1 MLHEIFE
8 LFRARDPIPFVIL
21 AIVCVGWM
29 IILERLVLLQ
39 FVYRVNFTKFNVT
52 LKKMLSAGDTE
63 RARSF
68 CQSTSKVGLPLIAAK
83 AIEAYE
89 TENFRVRMVVSEEAL
104 SFMPRIRR
112 RISQLPSLA
121 ATAVLLGA
129 LAAVYGVWES
139 FHLVDGLEIGLK
151 SFAFSKGLSHALTP
165 LALSLM
171 ASVVL
176 MLPYGLVD
184 AIATRLEGEIEH
196 SLVVILNLLAPEM
209 QPVFA
214 QPAAAGGGG
223 SGGGGSGGGGHH
235 SSGGNDSSGSAAYA
249 SGSGGGDG
257 SGGGNKGN
265 YDDIA
270 SAERVEPVPDEEE
283 II

>member
-39 FVYRVNFTKFNVT
+39 FIYRVNFPKFNVT

-89 TENFRVRMVVSEEAL
+89 TENFRVRMVVSEETL

-214 QPAAAGGGG
+214 QPAMHAASARTSSTVAGSNDSSAGANYG
-223 SGGGGSGGGGHH
+223 SGSG
-235 SSGGNDSSGSAAYA
+235 DSSGS
-249 SGSGGGDG
+249 
-257 SGGGNKGN
+257 GNKGHF
-265 YDDIA
+265 DDITA
-270 SAERVEPVPDEEE
+270 TERVEPVPDEEE